1 MTHLSSLLV
10 CSVVAAT
17 LVTSAL
23 GQTQTA
29 SEQTEPAGSTVG
41 TVVSVSRQTMT
52 LRTGDNQFQLFVFN
66 NNMEDQGQR
75 NAALLMRLL
84 AQRTA

>member
-29 SEQTEPAGSTVG
+29 SEQTESAGSTVG
-41 TVVSVSRQTMT
+41 TVVVGESPNDDAT
-52 LRTGDNQFQLFVFN
+52 N
-66 NNMEDQGQR
+66 
-75 NAALLMRLL
+75 
-84 AQRTA
+84 